1 MSLVLKIRFV
11 LYSTLSLI
19 VLFLIYQAVAPAG
32 KIIYSVT
39 PCDSSF
45 FIQQLKPKERVGE
58 IERANCTQR
67 IIGEPV
73 YFNVNTQRTFNE
85 ARVTFV
91 YRDSGQNNIIE
102 VGLQADERKNYS
114 LKPLENKI
122 IDRLSRSTAGW
133 GTLEQDGVILLQR
146 EPKFKNIDEFLN
158 NLPARNEILAYHYDL
173 PQIKYIEDYQTS
185 TGLLLPDRIGNRND
199 TPPLRGAYQFY
210 TYIKNEPLNFKFNF
224 SDLNINKDKDDV
236 KIIVYYQNEP
246 IAEKYLAD
254 ERSGEEQ
261 RQRMAAGAVSLNL
274 NDLPEGFYK
283 IAVMADDDIITDN
296 VNTAQTVVSFIN
308 RVWLGGQNDKN
319 KTIIYADAP
328 EVTAST
334 LNAASLQTILVNKQ
348 ELPLAETYRQFSLPT
363 RQNKT
368 IVQLEISDV
377 IISGAGVF
385 SFGQSSLYNPDYKKM
400 TKISDVDAEKV
411 NYLIT
416 TYSPCGESD
425 MSTCRPQ
432 GEWKTKTISFDLTKS
447 FRYQNNYSFIIS
459 VPGLIAG
466 DEADDYVE
474 IKSINIKLTGKSLW
488 DKIKEIL

>member
-1 MSLVLKIRFV
+1 MSLALKIRLV
-11 LYSTLSLI
+11 SHSALSLM

-39 PCDSSF
+39 PCDNSF
-45 FIQQLKPKERVGE
+45 FIQKLKPKERVGE
-58 IERANCTQR
+58 IERANCTQP
-67 IIGEPV
+67 ILGEPV

-102 VGLQADERKNYS
+102 VGLQADERKNYA

-122 IDRLSRSTAGW
+122 INRLNWS
-133 GTLEQDGVILLQR
+133 TLEQDGVILLQR
-146 EPKFKNIDEFLN
+146 EPKFKNINEFLN

-173 PQIKYIEDYQTS
+173 PQIKYIEGYQTS
-185 TGLLLPDRIGNRND
+185 TGLLLRQLADRND
-199 TPPLRGAYQFY
+199 PPPLRGAYQFY
-210 TYIKNEPLNFKFNF
+210 TYIKSEPLNFKFNF

-236 KIIVYYQNEP
+236 KIIVYYRNEP

-261 RQRMAAGAVSLNL
+261 RQRMAAGAVNLNL

-283 IAVMADDDIITDN
+283 IAVIADDDIITDDI
-296 VNTAQTVVSFIN
+296 NTAQTVVSFIN

-348 ELPLAETYRQFSLPT
+348 KLPLAETYRQFSLPT

-385 SFGQSSLYNPDYKKM
+385 SFSANALANPDYKKM
-400 TKISDVDAEKV
+400 IKISDVDAEKV

-425 MSTCRPQ
+425 ASTCRPQ
-432 GEWKTKTISFDLTKS
+432 GEWKTKTISFDLTKA